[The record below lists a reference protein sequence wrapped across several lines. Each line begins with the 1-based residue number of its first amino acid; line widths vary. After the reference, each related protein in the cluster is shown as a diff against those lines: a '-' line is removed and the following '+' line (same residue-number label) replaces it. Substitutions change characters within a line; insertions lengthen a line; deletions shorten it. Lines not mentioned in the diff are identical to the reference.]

1 MLVERQSLMSLRRR
15 WLLTALAYTA
25 VLLLGYQWLLQQWQA
40 GRPGQWLVLATITMI
55 IQMAILWWALDQ
67 NRLAPDAILLPWLGY
82 ANGMTLAR
90 GLLTCLLAGFL
101 FAPRPMDGLA
111 WAPALFYT
119 LERLLDYFD
128 GYVARITG
136 HETKL
141 GVILD
146 MEYDSVG
153 FLLAVILAIQYGQLP
168 VWYLVLGLARQLFL
182 LGLWLRGR
190 WGLPLHDYPA
200 SEQARLTAGL
210 QTGFLTFVLW
220 PILSPQITVTAAY
233 LFAIPLLYSFGR
245 DWLVVSGVLDPASHS
260 YQSGRRTIKRIFEQ
274 WLPLGARLLGG
285 WLALIILWQAA
296 PAFSAW
302 SRYVTSAETNF
313 LSPLLMVLAILW
325 SIVALLLL
333 AGVAGRGAA
342 LLLVGLASLDIM
354 AAGWHWPQN
363 GLLLICL
370 LIVVHLGS
378 GRFALWQPEERLLR
392 MKLGMAGVPKR

>member
-1 MLVERQSLMSLRRR
+1 
-15 WLLTALAYTA
+15 LLAALAYAA
-25 VLLLGYQWLLQQWQA
+25 VLWLGYQWLLQGWQA
-40 GRPGQWLVLATITMI
+40 GRPGQWLGLATATMI
-55 IQMAILWWALDQ
+55 VQMAILWWALDQ
-67 NRLAPDAILLPWLGY
+67 NRREPDAILLPWLGY
-82 ANGMTLAR
+82 ANSMTLAR

-101 FAPRPMDGLA
+101 FAPRPVGWLA

-119 LERLLDYFD
+119 LERLIDYFD
-128 GYVARITG
+128 GYVARITQ

-168 VWYLVLGLARQLFL
+168 VWYLVLGLARQIFL

-210 QTGFLTFVLW
+210 QTGFLTVVLW
-220 PILSPQITVTAAY
+220 PILSPQITLTAAY
-233 LFAIPLLYSFGR
+233 LFAIPLIYSFGR
-245 DWLVVSGVLDPASHS
+245 DWLVVSGVLDPASKG
-260 YQSGRRTIKRIFEQ
+260 YQTGRGIIKQIFEA
-274 WLPLGARLLGG
+274 WLPLAARLVAGG
-285 WLALIILWQAA
+285 LALVILWQAA

-302 SRYVTSAETNF
+302 SSYVTGGESNA
-313 LSPLLMVLAILW
+313 LALLFWGLAVMWWLA
-325 SIVALLLL
+325 VLLLL
-333 AGVAGRGAA
+333 AGVVGRGAA
-342 LLLVGLASLDIM
+342 LLLAGLASLEIM
-354 AAGWHWPQN
+354 AAGWDWTQN
-363 GLLLICL
+363 GLLLICT

-392 MKLGMAGVPKR
+392 MKLGMPGLPKR